1 MNTDLSQALMT
12 TVTENSQPTYVLI
25 ANAGRL
31 AHSMGLHQIRREPE
45 GFSREV
51 EQRQQ
56 HIFWVIY
63 ILEKGICLRCDR
75 PSMIHDDDIGIPL
88 PAVPSHREEVFF
100 DAKGRLVFRALS
112 QLAYLES
119 RTYNHMLSAKART
132 QSAEE
137 LLRRAKI
144 LNDKLRSWSQSLPT
158 MIKPTLQHSLKLE
171 QPLHACMQQLAYQHC
186 RIALNQS
193 VPPTHGQEAKVGPEN
208 WLQSAICVSAARSM
222 LQPLRD
228 VIHNSNRAPGQV
240 PWPSPK
246 PSILTIVRDPIMS
259 LTILLSF
266 RQVHLMI

>member
-1 MNTDLSQALMT
+1 MT
-12 TVTENSQPTYVLI
+12 TLTENSQPTYVLI

-31 AHSMGLHQIRREPE
+31 AHSMGLHQIRRQPE
-45 GFSREV
+45 RFSREV
-51 EQRQQ
+51 EQRHQ

-88 PAVPSHREEVFF
+88 PALPSHDEEAFC
-100 DAKGRLVFRALS
+100 DPEGGLVFRALS

-119 RTYNHMLSAKART
+119 RTYSHMLSAKART
-132 QSAEE
+132 QSAQD
-137 LLRRAKI
+137 LLRRAKV

-158 MIKPTLQHSLKLE
+158 TIKTNPQHSLGLE
-171 QPLHACMQQLAYQHC
+171 QPLHACMLQLAYQHC

-193 VPPTHGQEAKVGPEN
+193 VPVTHGQEANASPEN

-228 VIHNSNRAPGQV
+228 VIYNGNQASG
-240 PWPSPK
+240 
-246 PSILTIVRDPIMS
+246 
-259 LTILLSF
+259 LLW
-266 RQVHLMI
+266 